1 MMSDKKRITIET
13 TVDAPAE
20 KIWACWTSPEH
31 IMQWNSASEEWHTPT
46 ATVDLRVGGKFSSR
60 METKDGS
67 EGFDFGGTYT
77 KVIKNAHIDY
87 TIDDGRSVSIVFS
100 ENDGHTHITEIFEAE
115 NENPMEM
122 QKQGWQAILDNFKRY
137 TESL

>member
-1 MMSDKKRITIET
+1 MSDKKRITIET